1 MPPTQVK
8 LRAVLAGCAV
18 LCATPARAQGPRTT
32 VTNFNSWFSWS
43 GENAIG
49 DRWSLWTDLQ
59 LRREHGGGTP
69 QQLLFRPGLTYA
81 IAPGI
86 RVGGGYAYI
95 VTYPYGM
102 DPIAAAVP
110 EHRVWEQLSIAHR
123 VGDLAL
129 THRYRLEQRWIGVGD
144 PVTPSHV
151 ANYREESR
159 FRYLVRATHELG
171 RATGLYLTAFDEV
184 FITAGAST
192 RNNLLDQN
200 RVLIG
205 GGWRFT
211 PTWKLEVGYLEQRIW
226 KASGLNAERNHT
238 LSVSVFSTAPIL

>member
-1 MPPTQVK
+1 MTFQ
-8 LRAVLAGCAV
+8 LRGLLAGCAL
-18 LCATPARAQGPRTT
+18 LCAASAQAQGPRTT
-32 VTNFNSWFSWS
+32 VTNFNSWFSWY
-43 GENAIG
+43 GENPIG
-49 DRWSLWTDLQ
+49 THWALWTDVLV
-59 LRREHGGGTP
+59 RREHGGGTP
-69 QQLLFRPGLTYA
+69 QQLLIRPGLTYG

-86 RVGGGYAYI
+86 RVGGGYTYI

-110 EHRVWEQLSIAHR
+110 EHRAWEQLAITQR
-123 VGDLAL
+123 VGEFAFL
-129 THRYRLEQRWIGVGD
+129 HRYRLEQRWIGVSD
-144 PVTPSHV
+144 PVAPSRI
-151 ANYREESR
+151 ASYREESR
-159 FRYLVRATHELG
+159 FRYFFRTTHELG

-200 RVLIG
+200 RVLVG